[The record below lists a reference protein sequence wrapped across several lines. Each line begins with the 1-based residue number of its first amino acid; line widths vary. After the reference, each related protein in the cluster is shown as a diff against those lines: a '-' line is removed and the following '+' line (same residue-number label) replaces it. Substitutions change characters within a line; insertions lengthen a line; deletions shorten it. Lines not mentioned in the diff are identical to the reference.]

1 MYTLTVKSHFDAAHF
16 VRGYSGNCANMHG
29 HRWFVVLKI
38 RRNDLDSLGLAV
50 DFRKV
55 KEVVN
60 SIIDGLDHSLLNDH
74 EYFQRIN
81 PTTENLSKF
90 LFEKLAEPI
99 SQVGATLT
107 ELEVWESAEC
117 GVSYTA

>member
-16 VRGYSGNCANMHG
+16 VRGYQGNCANMHG

-38 RRNDLDSLGLAV
+38 TCEELDHLGLAV

-55 KEVVN
+55 KEVVS
-60 SIIDGLDHSLLNDH
+60 SIIDGLDHSLLNDL
-74 EYFQRIN
+74 EYFERIN

-90 LFEKLAEPI
+90 LGLGDGP
-99 SQVGATLT
+99 
-107 ELEVWESAEC
+107 
-117 GVSYTA
+117 